1 MSAPGEASSRDRILQ
16 KSMELFAER
25 GYEATSVREICEA
38 AGLTKPTLYHF
49 FGSKEGVFRA
59 LVEGALAEISTELA
73 AALDAPGP
81 VRARLRAFARLYF
94 ERTRARRPL
103 MRLIFSL
110 VHNPPAAGG
119 PIDCTAYYDATAG
132 RVAAVLEQGV
142 ASGELRPG
150 PFEPRLLVFM
160 GGLAESLAGNL
171 IAGRPELTPELA
183 DALVD
188 TVLDGWTPKPE

>member
-1 MSAPGEASSRDRILQ
+1 MSHAGEASSRDRILQ
-16 KSMELFAER
+16 KAMELFAER

-59 LVEGALAEISTELA
+59 LVEGSLAELSAELGET
-73 AALDAPGP
+73 LSGPGP
-81 VRARLRAFARLYF
+81 TRERLGRFARLYF

-110 VHNPPAAGG
+110 VHNPPAAGR

-132 RVAAVLEQGV
+132 RLATALAQGV
-142 ASGELRPG
+142 DAGELQPG
-150 PFEPRLLVFM
+150 PVEPRLLVFM
-160 GGLAESLAGNL
+160 GALAESLAGNL

-188 TVLDGWTPKPE
+188 TVLDGWTPKR